1 MARISKPGLDYFPLD
16 VNFFQDRKVRR
27 ISNRHHAAGI
37 AALTS
42 LLCLIYKEKG
52 FYIAWNQDTL
62 FDISQEVCCEEEE
75 MQAIIDDCLSVG
87 LFDTYIYKEYGI
99 LTSQAIQEQ
108 YHKIITDSRRK
119 YKLPLER
126 FWLIKEGEDGTEN
139 NSAEIRNNINSKGTE
154 VYEAESHI
162 VGAEVNAIKTGINI
176 TATEVTKTKTGIDT
190 TGTNIHAAGTGIN
203 VTKTVTDE
211 AAMKINAAKKREIA
225 ATIPQTKQETDTE
238 IESKSETDTEI
249 KSKPERE
256 RERDKERE
264 RQSKTENEW
273 EKDRE
278 QPPVPSNGV
287 FQAAPVAVKGL
298 SLEISSGKRGEENK
312 EERRNEGIDQKG
324 ETRYNGIQYERNQ
337 LEEAKHNGTQYE
349 RNQQEEAKHNG
360 TQYERSQQEE
370 AKHNG
375 TQYER
380 SQQEE
385 APNESTASGGF
396 SESLLRLNMD
406 AIGIRNEPTVKA
418 ILALARR
425 RKLGGPCGTLW
436 KVLSSEYRS
445 TLLKKNE
452 PGDYILWALN
462 HSAEF
467 EDTYNGI
474 LKKRVRGR

>member
-52 FYIAWNQDTL
+52 FYVAWNQDTL

-119 YKLPLER
+119 YKLPLEQ

-154 VYEAESHI
+154 VDEAESHI

-176 TATEVTKTKTGIDT
+176 TATEVTKTKTGIGT

-203 VTKTVTDE
+203 ATKTVTDE

-324 ETRYNGIQYERNQ
+324 ETRYNGIQYER
-337 LEEAKHNGTQYE
+337 
-349 RNQQEEAKHNG
+349 
-360 TQYERSQQEE
+360 SQQEE

-375 TQYER
+375 IQYER

-385 APNESTASGGF
+385 APNENTASGGF